1 MPTIPTGQS
10 PRSQHEPHRI
20 REVAESFGVDPER
33 YDRSRPRYPDAMVA
47 AIVAASPGRDFLD
60 VGIGTGIVAR
70 QFQAAGCTVLG
81 VEPDDR
87 MAEFARR
94 NGTEVEVATF
104 EAWDPRG
111 RTFDTVV
118 SGQAWHW
125 VDPVAGA
132 TKAAEVLRP
141 GGQLA
146 VFWNVNQPPPE
157 LAEAFAEVYRQ
168 VLPDSPIARMA
179 ATPVREVYTTM
190 GDTASEGIR
199 RTSAFGEP
207 ELRRFDW
214 RQSYTRDEW
223 LELSATTGLTTRLP
237 QEVLNEVLV
246 GLGAAIDAVGGSF
259 TTQYTAAVVTAVRSA
274 DE

>member
-1 MPTIPTGQS
+1 M
-10 PRSQHEPHRI
+10 
-20 REVAESFGVDPER
+20 DPER